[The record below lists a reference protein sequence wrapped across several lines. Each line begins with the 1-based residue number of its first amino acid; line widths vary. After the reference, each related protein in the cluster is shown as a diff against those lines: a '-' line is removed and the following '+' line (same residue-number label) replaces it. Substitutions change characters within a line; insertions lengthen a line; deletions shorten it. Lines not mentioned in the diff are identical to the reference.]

1 MIATVSIVLACA
13 KENIQNDATPEKAQ
27 DAKGNISFV
36 VDVESASDVKAT
48 ISASDNFTWEASDR
62 AAVFTSEGHKVVLT
76 PSDISGGVATF
87 TGEVTSGET
96 VPEGAI
102 VVYPAD
108 FLTAANTVTF
118 PAEYTSNGQGT
129 VLAAK
134 VASGRKLT
142 FKYLAA
148 TLKATITD
156 VPSIASSIT
165 VTSTQTLTG
174 AHTINFTGST
184 PTLSTSSTA
193 KEITFSSPAN
203 GNNEL
208 VIPVPTTGAAQTFTY
223 KVNYSSNVLF
233 TQSTT
238 KTLERNSYM
247 SMASLTINPSVYLL
261 SSMTGWGEDDSKRL
275 LMSVSSGV
283 ASSTLNA
290 LKNQYF
296 RVCIKYPACEDM
308 IEMGPASSITENS
321 ENGDM
326 NTDVSDWVEKPSV
339 LVKDAIGKY
348 SITYNYT
355 TGRYGIAT
363 LETSP
368 SIYAV
373 GAQNSWN
380 ISNTDTPLV
389 KAGKWYYVLGY
400 NGIYKINYSGYQTNK
415 WFGVF
420 GYNGSSAT
428 GAPGIEGAD
437 FGSSDSNSDW
447 YYSSVLY
454 DSENNLYYYWAE
466 GKDNVQSF
474 AQLYLKGSWDS
485 FSIGVPMTRSS
496 SNTHIWTITRTF
508 AANQTFKV
516 TDGADAWWGFS
527 NNMESIYDNTVQAE
541 SADNLK
547 ITVAGT
553 YLIMFNEKT
562 NKYHIVK
569 TD

>member
-1 MIATVSIVLACA
+1 
-13 KENIQNDATPEKAQ
+13 
-27 DAKGNISFV
+27 
-36 VDVESASDVKAT
+36 
-48 ISASDNFTWEASDR
+48 
-62 AAVFTSEGHKVVLT
+62 
-76 PSDISGGVATF
+76 
-87 TGEVTSGET
+87 
-96 VPEGAI
+96 
-102 VVYPAD
+102 
-108 FLTAANTVTF
+108 
-118 PAEYTSNGQGT
+118 
-129 VLAAK
+129 
-134 VASGRKLT
+134 
-142 FKYLAA
+142 
-148 TLKATITD
+148 
-156 VPSIASSIT
+156 
-165 VTSTQTLTG
+165 
-174 AHTINFTGST
+174 
-184 PTLSTSSTA
+184 
-193 KEITFSSPAN
+193 
-203 GNNEL
+203 
-208 VIPVPTTGAAQTFTY
+208 
-223 KVNYSSNVLF
+223 
-233 TQSTT
+233 
-238 KTLERNSYM
+238 
-247 SMASLTINPSVYLL
+247 
-261 SSMTGWGEDDSKRL
+261 
-275 LMSVSSGV
+275 
-283 ASSTLNA
+283 
-290 LKNQYF
+290 
-296 RVCIKYPACEDM
+296 M

-562 NKYHIVK
+562 NKYHIVIVR
-569 TD
+569 

>member
-1 MIATVSIVLACA
+1 MIVVACVALACS
-13 KENIQNDATPEKAQ
+13 KDNIQNDATPDNVQ

-36 VDVESASDVKAT
+36 VDVESVSDVKAT

-108 FLTAANTVTF
+108 FLTSAKTVTF
-118 PAEYTSNGQGT
+118 PATYTTKGQGT

-134 VASGRKLT
+134 VASGRTLN

-174 AHTINFTGST
+174 AHTIDFSGST
-184 PTLSTSSTA
+184 PTLSTSSTE

-208 VIPVPTTGAAQTFTY
+208 IIPVPKTGAAQTFTY
-223 KVNYSSNVLF
+223 KVNYSSSVLF

-238 KTLERNSYM
+238 KTLARNTYM
-247 SMASLTINPSVYLL
+247 SMAPLTINPSVYLL
-261 SSMTGWGEDDSKRL
+261 SNMTGWGEDDSKRL

-296 RVCIKYPACEDM
+296 RVCIKYPSCEDM

-326 NTDVSDWVEKPSV
+326 NTDVSDWVDKPAV

-355 TGRYGIAT
+355 TGIYGIAT

-400 NGIYKINYSGYQTNK
+400 NGIYKINYSGYQSNK
-415 WFGVF
+415 WHGVF
-420 GYNGSSAT
+420 GYSDSAV
-428 GAPGIEGAD
+428 GAEPGIEGAD
-437 FGSSDSNSDW
+437 FGNSSSESDW

-454 DSENNLYYYWAE
+454 DSENNRYYYWAD
-466 GKDNVQSF
+466 GKDNVKAFEQI
-474 AQLYLKGSWDS
+474 YLKGSWDG
-485 FSIGVPMTRSS
+485 FSVGVPMTRSS
-496 SNTHIWTITRTF
+496 ANTHIWTITRTF
-508 AANQTFKV
+508 AANQTFKA
-516 TDGADAWWGFS
+516 TDGDKAWWGYAG
-527 NNMESIYDNTVQAE
+527 NMECIYDYTVLAE
-541 SADNLK
+541 SNDNLK
-547 ITVAGT
+547 ITEAGT
-553 YLIMFNEKT
+553 YFIMFNDKT